1 MRSIW
6 LIAKT
11 VLVEAVRRKEIYVI
25 VLIVIGA
32 IVLAGSIRFFGFEG
46 MSKFYREISL
56 RVMNLAT
63 ALTVIVLA
71 ARQLPREFES
81 RTIYPLLAKPV
92 GRTAFLAGK
101 FTGVLLAGVFC
112 FAMFIILFL
121 CGMKYLG
128 AHLSWGL
135 FAQFIYLQILALS
148 VLASTAFMLS
158 LLLNVDAAITVSVLL
173 FGLGGAL
180 SSAIDYVYDSVK
192 DVGAFVLPGI
202 DKTVSIGDWFMR
214 LLNFGIPQFSL
225 FDLSS
230 KVVHGGK
237 WPPVDTWAILYL
249 TLYACFFLTVFLGI
263 SLHLF
268 RRRAL

>member
-1 MRSIW
+1 MRAIR

-25 VLIVIGA
+25 VLLVVASIL
-32 IVLAGSIRFFGFEG
+32 LAGTVRFFGFQG
-46 MSKFYREISL
+46 MSKFYREVSL

-101 FTGVLLAGVFC
+101 FVGVLLAGLFC
-112 FAMFIILFL
+112 YAIFIFLFL
-121 CGMKYLG
+121 CGIKYLD
-128 AHLSWGL
+128 AELNWAL
-135 FAQFIYLQILALS
+135 FAQFVYLQILALG

-158 LLLNVDAAITVSVLL
+158 LLLNVDAAVTVSVLL

-180 SSAIDYVYDSVK
+180 SSAIDYVYDTVK
-192 DVGAFVLPGI
+192 DIGAFYLPGS
-202 DKTVSIGDWFMR
+202 DKLVSVGDAFMR
-214 LLNFGIPQFSL
+214 LLNYGIPQFSL

-230 KVVHGGK
+230 KVIHENK
-237 WPPVDTWAILYL
+237 WGPVDAWVLVYL
-249 TLYACFFLTVFLGI
+249 TLYALFFLALYLGL
-263 SLHLF
+263 SLQLF

>member
-1 MRSIW
+1 MKAIW

-25 VLIVIGA
+25 VLLVIA
-32 IVLAGSIRFFGFEG
+32 SILLAALIPFFGFQG

-101 FTGVLLAGVFC
+101 FVGVLLAGLFC
-112 FAMFIILFL
+112 YAIFIALFL
-121 CGMKYLG
+121 CGMKYLD
-128 AHLSWGL
+128 AELNWGL

-180 SSAIDYVYDSVK
+180 SSAIDYVYDTVK
-192 DVGAFVLPGI
+192 NVGAFVLPGSG
-202 DKTVSIGDWFMR
+202 TTLSAGDAFMR
-214 LLNFGIPQFSL
+214 LLNYGIPQFSL

-230 KVVHGGK
+230 KVVHGTK
-237 WPPVDTWAILYL
+237 WGPVDLWVLIYL
-249 TLYACFFLTVFLGI
+249 TLYAFFFLAIFLGL
-263 SLHLF
+263 SLQLF